1 MKVKTLGNLVIDI
14 ENLSYSYGFIKAL
27 DGVSLKLEQGVYGL
41 LGPNGA
47 GKTTLMKVMLG
58 FLLTRKGKGK
68 ILGYDIKSGIKDIRR
83 KIGYMP
89 ESDCLL
95 PDVDGIT
102 LVSYLGE
109 LSGMPPNE
117 AVKRAHEVLFYVGLE
132 EQRYRKVET
141 YSTGMKQK
149 IKLAQALVH
158 DPELLFLD
166 EPTAGLDPKGRKDML
181 DLIRNISE
189 NKSMS
194 IVLSTH
200 ILPDIE
206 FTCGSAVIID
216 KGKIVATELT
226 GSISEE
232 RQDAVELKIE
242 GDNEAFERMLSE
254 EGLKIEKRENRIL
267 RITMPADYDKKK
279 LFKAALEAK
288 AGIIRY
294 SCLKSSLSDRF
305 VKAVGGAET

>member
-1 MKVKTLGNLVIDI
+1 VKDFVVQIEDI
-14 ENLSYSYGFIKAL
+14 YYSYGPIKAL
-27 DGVSLKLEQGVYGL
+27 DGISLSLERGVYGL

-58 FLLTRKGKGK
+58 FLPPKKGGGK
-68 ILGYDIKSGIKDIRR
+68 IFGYDIRKERKSIRR

-89 ESDCLL
+89 ESECLL

-109 LSGMPPNE
+109 LSGMPSKE
-117 AVKRAHEVLFYVGLE
+117 ALKRAHEVLFYVGLE
-132 EQRYRKVET
+132 EQRYRKVQT

-181 DLIRNISE
+181 DLIKNVSE
-189 NKSMS
+189 EKRMS

-206 FTCGSAVIID
+206 YTCSSAVIID
-216 KGKIVATELT
+216 RGRIVATENT
-226 GSISEE
+226 GAIAEE
-232 RQDAVELKIE
+232 KQDAVEIGFQGEEDAFFKILE
-242 GDNEAFERMLSE
+242 K
-254 EGLKIEKRENRIL
+254 EGLKVEIGENKNVKVFI
-267 RITMPADYDKKK
+267 PAGYDKIRI
-279 LFKAALEAK
+279 FKAAAEAES
-288 AGIIRY
+288 GIYRY
-294 SCLKSSLSDRF
+294 SHLKSSLSERF
-305 VKAVGGAET
+305 VKAVGGT

>member
-1 MKVKTLGNLVIDI
+1 MKDLVVQIEDI
-14 ENLSYSYGFIKAL
+14 YYSYGPIKAL
-27 DGVSLKLEQGVYGL
+27 DGISLSLERGVYGL

-58 FLLTRKGKGK
+58 FLPPKKGGGK
-68 ILGYDIKSGIKDIRR
+68 ILGHDIRKERKSIRR

-89 ESDCLL
+89 ESECLL

-109 LSGMPPNE
+109 LSGMSSKE
-117 AVKRAHEVLFYVGLE
+117 ALKRAHEVLFYVGLE
-132 EQRYRKVET
+132 EQRYRQVQT

-181 DLIRNISE
+181 DLIKTISE
-189 NKSMS
+189 EKMMS
-194 IVLSTH
+194 VVLSTH

-206 FTCGSAVIID
+206 YTCGSAVIID
-216 KGKIVATELT
+216 KGKIVATENT
-226 GSISEE
+226 GAIAQEK
-232 RQDAVELKIE
+232 QDAVEIGFQGDENVFYKILE
-242 GDNEAFERMLSE
+242 K
-254 EGLKIEKRENRIL
+254 EGLELEIGENKNVKVFI
-267 RITMPADYDKKK
+267 PAGYDKISI
-279 LFKAALEAK
+279 FKAAAEAK
-288 AGIIRY
+288 SGIYRY
-294 SCLKSSLSDRF
+294 SHLKSSLSERF
-305 VKAVGGAET
+305 VKAVGGK